1 MSTTAL
7 QERGGRPDAGQQTI
21 SLLLADDHPL
31 MLAGVRRA
39 MENSD
44 GVEVVGEAHSGS
56 QLLEMIERRRPDTV
70 LMDMH
75 MPGMDGAAVIAEIC
89 DRWPDVKVV
98 VFSASQDQRQIDAA
112 LNAGASAYVVKS
124 ARPADVAAVLRQV
137 VNGVVFVAPTGGAP
151 TRSSARADVPILTE
165 RERTVLAAV
174 AAGKT
179 SAQISQELWISEHT
193 TKFHLTRIYRKLG
206 VPNRAAA
213 VRYAIEAGIA

>member
-1 MSTTAL
+1 MSTAL
-7 QERGGRPDAGQQTI
+7 QERGGRPDAEQQTI

-39 MENSD
+39 MEHSD
-44 GVEVVGEAHSGS
+44 GVEVVGEAHSGP
-56 QLLEMIERRRPDTV
+56 QLLDMIERRRPDAV

-75 MPGMDGAAVIAEIC
+75 MPGMDGAAVIGGIRE
-89 DRWPDVKVV
+89 RWPDVKVV
-98 VFSASQDQRQIDAA
+98 VFSASQEQRQIDVA

-124 ARPADVAAVLRQV
+124 ASPADVAAVLRQV
-137 VNGVVFVAPTGGAP
+137 VKGVVFVAPAGG
-151 TRSSARADVPILTE
+151 VPSRGPVEPDRPVLTE
-165 RERTVLAAV
+165 RELTVLAAV

-206 VPNRAAA
+206 VSNRAAA
-213 VRYAIEAGIA
+213 VRYAIESGIA